1 MCLVM
6 NVVIG
11 TLVLIGILVVLV
23 PIGTLVVLV
32 TTGILVVF
40 VTTGTLVLDGIT
52 TVDLVEEPGDVKKH
66 AYADLIN
73 NLIIQYKYISI
84 KLLNQ

>member
-23 PIGTLVVLV
+23 PIGT
-32 TTGILVVF
+32 LVVF